1 MTHLIGGIVK
11 WAHRRRLLVVGA
23 VICVLVVSIVG
34 LTRLKFDTDVLSL
47 LPHDSRVIQ
56 SFRNYLA
63 RFGSLEG
70 LYVVFT
76 SPDGHPISEYNEEIS
91 TWVERLRAAPE
102 IGRVD
107 PGVVDQSRDFA
118 WLADRQLL
126 VLKGRPLDQAI
137 ERLRPRGMMDAVAAR
152 RELLTVPS
160 SEIAELIRQDPA
172 GLFDLLRD
180 ALGGT
185 QAGFGVGVSGGGY
198 VTPDGHSRLIIARPT
213 HPSYDAE
220 FSRALDARLHEIEA
234 SISHAEALR
243 HRPASATANDADDD
257 ADARPP
263 LVVEFAGG
271 HRIAVETEAFVRR
284 ESILN
289 TVESLAL
296 ILPLLF
302 VVFRSAWLVAVGSLP
317 SALSLIV
324 VLGALGFGGATLSAA
339 ATGAAAM
346 IFGLG
351 VDGVVL
357 LYVAHR
363 LAVAENPTVDVPAA
377 LSGPSASMLL
387 GMWTT
392 AATFYGLMFVDF
404 PSLQQLGRLIG
415 HSMVVCGILTLVMV
429 PALLPRR
436 STGGRGRALL
446 LMPGLARWIEQHRRA
461 ILVVSAV
468 VTCALGFSATR
479 LHVNPT
485 LERLRSVTDAARLET
500 KIASAFGLPS
510 DVYVVIAEGPQLES
524 LLRTNE
530 RLAERLAGVAGLAF
544 QPPTRLLPSEATQ
557 VRSVAQIGRAHLSPD
572 TVRAAVEQARVASGF
587 TPGAFDP
594 FSARVPRLLDPAARL
609 SYDGY
614 VAHGL
619 SDLIDR
625 FVARDGNRW
634 TLATY
639 VFPTNTDQSSRLQT
653 IVDGVDPAQTLTGL
667 TVVNQELARG
677 FLPQFITGLAIG
689 TLIVI
694 ALVVAAFRQWRLS
707 MYALLPTAVGLVWTA
722 GALAATGFELDLF
735 AVFAVVTFVGIGVD
749 YGVHLVHR
757 YQERGDASR
766 ATAELAPVILVAAAV
781 TLLGY
786 GTLITS
792 SYPPLRSIGVV
803 SAVSVVALA
812 LASVLLLPALLV
824 RHGRTHG

>member
-1 MTHLIGGIVK
+1 MTYLIGGIVK
-11 WAHRRRLLVVGA
+11 WAHRRRLFVVGA
-23 VICVLVVSIVG
+23 VICVLLVSVAG
-34 LTRLKFDTDVLSL
+34 LTRLSFDTDVLSL
-47 LPHDSRVIQ
+47 LPRDSRVIQ
-56 SFRNYLA
+56 SFRDYLA

-76 SPDGHPISEYNEEIS
+76 SPDGHPITEYNEEIS

-107 PGVVDQSRDFA
+107 PGVVDRSRDFA

-126 VLKGRPLDQAI
+126 VLKGRPLDQALG
-137 ERLRPRGMMDAVAAR
+137 RLRPRGMMDAVAAR
-152 RELLTVPS
+152 RELLAVPS
-160 SEIAELIRQDPA
+160 PEVAELIRQDPA

-185 QAGFGVGVSGGGY
+185 QAGFGVGFSGGGY

-234 SISHAEALR
+234 SMSEAGPPR
-243 HRPASATANDADDD
+243 HRPAGINDADDD
-257 ADARPP
+257 ADSRPP
-263 LVVEFAGG
+263 LAVGFAGG

-302 VVFRSAWLVAVGSLP
+302 LVFRSAWLVAVGSLP
-317 SALSLIV
+317 SALSLV
-324 VLGALGFGGATLSAA
+324 AALGALGFSGVTLSAA

-363 LAVAENPTVDVPAA
+363 LAVAENPAVDVPAA

-436 STGGRGRALL
+436 STGRPGRALL
-446 LMPGLARWIEQHRRA
+446 LMPGLARWIERHRRV

-468 VTCALGFSATR
+468 LTCALGFSATR

-485 LERLRSVTDAARLET
+485 LERLRSVTDAARIEM

-510 DVYVVIAEGPQLES
+510 DVYVVIAEGPQLEP
-524 LLRTNE
+524 LLQTNE
-530 RLAERLAGVAGLAF
+530 RLAERLAAVPGLAF
-544 QPPTRLLPSEATQ
+544 QPPTRLLPSDAAQART
-557 VRSVAQIGRAHLSPD
+557 VAQIGGAQLSPA

-594 FSARVPRLLDPAARL
+594 FLARVPRLLDPAIRL
-609 SYDGY
+609 SYEGY

-619 SDLIDR
+619 NDLIDR
-625 FVARDGNRW
+625 FVVHEGNRW

-653 IVDGVDPAQTLTGL
+653 IVDEVDRAQTLTGL

-677 FLPQFITGLAIG
+677 FLPQFVKGLTIG

-722 GALAATGFELDLF
+722 GTLAATGFELDLF

-812 LASVLLLPALLV
+812 VASVLLLPALLTPS
-824 RHGRTHG
+824 RRDG